1 MGKKGSL
8 NAKSAFIFAGF
19 LPLKGLK
26 NLINFSQGKTQAI
39 LTKDLKVRKLS
50 TAPQRSRSLN
60 DAAPGLWITSIFKK
74 ALKKA
79 EEHSPDREKT
89 HDSIHFKNPLTRRTH
104 IEAELITLSLSA

>member
-1 MGKKGSL
+1 
-8 NAKSAFIFAGF
+8 
-19 LPLKGLK
+19 
-26 NLINFSQGKTQAI
+26 
-39 LTKDLKVRKLS
+39 
-50 TAPQRSRSLN
+50 LN

-104 IEAELITLSLSA
+104 IEADTKDGIHAMESSLQTYRHLENRLG

>member
-1 MGKKGSL
+1 VGKKGSL

-60 DAAPGLWITSIFKK
+60 DAAPGLWITSIFQK
-74 ALKKA
+74 ASKDLKSTHSIGRRPLFQKA
-79 EEHSPDREKT
+79 
-89 HDSIHFKNPLTRRTH
+89 
-104 IEAELITLSLSA
+104 